1 MVACLNGVQEAGGSN
16 PLTQTKTEPIIDTTC
31 HLSVQF
37 LYARKALKT
46 GTFQAIVGESALPE
60 ERQTDCFI
68 PELPCSGLRA
78 EKLSFQNGLSF
89 HQKKAPVGSR
99 PELRHRRFCYPALQ
113 HLGELRSIF
122 EAEHQTPILVNRHP
136 VDQVEPEPVAA
147 LDRQRV
153 VKSTVNFFCKIALP
167 LYFSFIKM
175 LSMVLVCHL
184 AFLGLPGINQCVEG
198 WGHAWLSRQK
208 PLPLRVL
215 PRRAA
220 LPQVFLPLRVLPR
233 WVASPAYR
241 QIRPRRRPPCQAHIR
256 GRSRRKHPQT
266 TVFLP
271 TSLSRRKPYPSVLRD
286 QRVWQSPPRLK
297 HSGPRTP

>member
-16 PLTQTKTEPIIDTTC
+16 PLTQTKTEPIIDTMC

-46 GTFQAIVGESALPE
+46 GAFQAIAGYSALPE
-60 ERQTDCFI
+60 ERQTGCFM
-68 PELPCSGLRA
+68 PEWPCPGLRA

-122 EAEHQTPILVNRHP
+122 EAEHQTPILVNCHP

-147 LDRQRV
+147 LDRQ
-153 VKSTVNFFCKIALP
+153 L
-167 LYFSFIKM
+167 SFIKM

-233 WVASPAYR
+233 WAAPPAYR